1 MSVFISRKL
10 NIVQKGGFYILKVK
24 KKTLLLIACAV
35 WSVAGFNILRI
46 GLLSY
51 SPYISVINIL
61 LSLSVFTVFQYFI
74 FGRLVK
80 KHTAR
85 IQNYEEERHFF
96 MKFFDIKS
104 FIIMAV
110 MVSGGIYLRASS
122 LAPER
127 FIAVFYT
134 GLGSSLLLA
143 GILFGKNFLQ
153 YKTK

>member
-1 MSVFISRKL
+1 M
-10 NIVQKGGFYILKVK
+10 KVK

-61 LSLSVFTVFQYFI
+61 LSLAVFTVFQYFI

-85 IQNYEEERHFF
+85 IQNYEEERQFF

-110 MVSGGIYLRASS
+110 MMSGGIYLRASS

-134 GLGSSLLLA
+134 GLGSSLLFA

>member
-1 MSVFISRKL
+1 M
-10 NIVQKGGFYILKVK
+10 KVK

-46 GLLSY
+46 GILSY

-61 LSLSVFTVFQYFI
+61 LSMAVFTVFQYFI

-110 MVSGGIYLRASS
+110 MMSGGIYLRASS

>member
-1 MSVFISRKL
+1 M
-10 NIVQKGGFYILKVK
+10 KVK

-61 LSLSVFTVFQYFI
+61 LSLAVFTVFQYFVL
-74 FGRLVK
+74 GRLVK

-110 MVSGGIYLRASS
+110 MMSGGIYLRASS